1 MNKEQKNKLEEAQ
14 NLLQKIVSEE
24 KEVSALFDV
33 IEIFHKVLKKKCDE
47 YLIKEVE
54 KKEITIKHSV
64 GMPFLELVTQKRN
77 PEGQKIM
84 HLNQLIK
91 NAEIN
96 TSNNKERI
104 SHLLVTPVS
113 FPKKTLLDELLK
125 QLQNLNKSQDYHL
138 TNLYKIGDFKN
149 TINKKDLST
158 EREINI
164 NE

>member
-14 NLLQKIVSEE
+14 NLLQKIISEE

-33 IEIFHKVLKKKCDE
+33 IEIFHKVLKKRCDE
-47 YLIKEVE
+47 SLIKEVE

-64 GMPFLELVTQKRN
+64 RMPFLELVTQRRN
-77 PEGQKIM
+77 PERQKIM

-138 TNLYKIGDFKN
+138 TNLYKIGDFKKY
-149 TINKKDLST
+149 NK
-158 EREINI
+158 
-164 NE
+164 